1 MRGGDENVLEADR
14 WQLPHTVYVLDGPE
28 LLTAKKVN
36 SGNVNFTTIIKKKAQ
51 QPSIKSLGSRGG
63 DSGPC
68 PFQHGLLALLCRYW
82 PHGLKTSCGP
92 DVFSGSSYPGVQS
105 YMIVLMITCC
115 FIPLSVIILCY
126 LQVWLA
132 IRAVSA
138 SPSWLPSCLLDHAGR
153 GEPQRTA
160 QSALLPPNQT

>member
-1 MRGGDENVLEADR
+1 M
-14 WQLPHTVYVLDGPE
+14 
-28 LLTAKKVN
+28 
-36 SGNVNFTTIIKKKAQ
+36 NFTTTIIKKAQ
-51 QPSIKSLGSRGG
+51 QSSIKSLGYRGEDPG
-63 DSGPC
+63 TC
-68 PFQHGLLALLCRYW
+68 PFQQGLPALLCRYW

-115 FIPLSVIILCY
+115 FIPLSVIVLCY

-138 SPSWLPSCLLDHAGR
+138 SPSQLPSCQQDRAGR
-153 GEPQRTA
+153 EEPQRTA
-160 QSALLPPNQT
+160 QSTPLPPNQM